1 MTRPLH
7 ALRGETVPQPT
18 QTLQALHDWAFRTA
32 LPFWIEAGPDRV
44 AGGFH
49 EQLDFAGRPAP
60 CGFRRL
66 RVTARQVYVFCHA
79 AVLGHAGG
87 LATAGEAL
95 DLMWEKAWQGPDRGW
110 ARLLDD
116 SNQVL
121 DPTADLYDCA
131 FMVFAHAWHH
141 RATGDA
147 RSLARADATL
157 DFIEQQMGHPSGGF
171 QNLWPAA
178 DGPRLQNPHMHL
190 VEALL
195 ALVEATGGDRY
206 RELAL
211 TLIDLIRTRVIDRAT
226 GTLGERFTRDW
237 QFWPGADGAIRE
249 PGHQFEWVWILDK
262 ARQLLGVDITS
273 DARLLYAS
281 ASRLGINQQ
290 TGLVCN
296 AIDPVGNRLDG
307 GSRSWTNTE
316 RLKAEVVAG
325 RLFGL
330 DTAAGIE
337 ATGRVLLDR
346 YLAAPV
352 PGTYIDAFDAAGAPI
367 AKAVPASIL
376 YHLFLA
382 ICEATSAHNEAC
394 SFQGS
399 QKVLGPLRFTLG
411 QHQHAVGGRHHD
423 QVAHAV
429 HGHGEAI
436 TNHQTA

>member
-1 MTRPLH
+1 MP
-7 ALRGETVPQPT
+7 A
-18 QTLQALHDWAFRTA
+18 QTIRQLQHWAFETA
-32 LPFWIEAGPDRV
+32 LPFWFEAGPDRA

-49 EQLDFAGRPAP
+49 EQLDFAGKPAP

-66 RVTARQVYVFCHA
+66 RVTARQVYVFSHA
-79 AVLGHAGG
+79 AVLGHTDG
-87 LATAGEAL
+87 LAAATGAL
-95 DLMWEKAWQGPDRGW
+95 DLMWERAWQGPDRGW

-116 SNQVL
+116 TNQVL

-131 FMVFAHAWHH
+131 FMLFAHGWHH

-147 RSLARADATL
+147 RSLERADATL
-157 DFIEQQMGHPSGGF
+157 DFIEQRMGHGAGGF
-171 QNLWPAA
+171 VNLLPVAP
-178 DGPRLQNPHMHL
+178 GPRLQNPHMHL

-195 ALVEATGGDRY
+195 ALVEATGADRY
-206 RELAL
+206 RDLAAR
-211 TLIDLIRTRVIDRAT
+211 LIALIRTRAIDRAT
-226 GTLGERFTRDW
+226 GTLGERFTDDW
-237 QFWPGADGAIRE
+237 QLWPGADGAVRE

-262 ARQLLGVDITS
+262 ARQLLDIDITA
-273 DARLLYAS
+273 DARILYGS
-281 ASRLGINQQ
+281 AARLGINRA

-296 AIDPVGNRLDG
+296 AIDPQGAVLDG

-337 ATGRVLLDR
+337 ASGRALLDR

-352 PGTYIDAFDAAGAPI
+352 PGTWIDAFDADGQPV

-382 ICEATSAHNEAC
+382 ICEAGSVLDEA
-394 SFQGS
+394 
-399 QKVLGPLRFTLG
+399 
-411 QHQHAVGGRHHD
+411 
-423 QVAHAV
+423 
-429 HGHGEAI
+429 
-436 TNHQTA
+436 